1 MPLQQFISYLANEK
15 RYSQHTVKAYEN
27 DLSSFI
33 NYLENQYQEQPKQAE
48 AFHVRS
54 WLAHL
59 RQQNISPRSV
69 NRKLSSLRS
78 YYNYLVKNKRISLN
92 PCKAISSLKTK
103 QQLPESL
110 EKDQLIVL
118 MQSLPKSNFF
128 EMRDYLLLHLLYAT
142 GMRRA
147 ELIQLQASDID
158 IDQQEVKITGKGKK
172 IRFVPLSK
180 ELLNYIHLY
189 MTFREEAFSE
199 CDRELLLTDKGKK
212 MYGKFVYNCIHRLL
226 SQATT
231 KIKKSPHALRH
242 SFATHLLNNGADLMS
257 IKDLLGHASLQATQ
271 VYTHTN
277 IEELKK
283 IYKKSH
289 PSS

>member
-33 NYLENQYQEQPKQAE
+33 NYLENLYQEQPEQAE
-48 AFHVRS
+48 AIHIRS

-172 IRFVPLSK
+172 IRFVPLSE
-180 ELLNYIHLY
+180 ELLDYIQLY
-189 MTFREEAFSE
+189 LTLREEEFPE
-199 CDRELLLTDKGKK
+199 NDRELLLTDKGKK

-226 SQATT
+226 SLATT